1 VSQAEGIVIDAL
13 SNLGVRLSPEQAALI
28 AKGVVALVESVTQA
42 QLRKAEAAG
51 VAAAAGVTTV
61 EQANEVLKAAAAAQ
75 EQK

>member
-1 VSQAEGIVIDAL
+1 MSQAEGIVIDAL